1 MSKFKQWRLRHPK
14 LSLLGGIALFF
25 LCAYLF
31 GKVMYQTGGSGGG
44 VTPYVNNGVD
54 GFASDVGLQSTQEY
68 AMDSGSSS
76 GGSSVGTTAVDLEKT
91 KTKKVYSGSM
101 QLDTVKFDS
110 VYDDVTSIINEVGG
124 FIESDDVSYDDY
136 GIDDKAYRNCHMRVR
151 VPGEKFESVVD
162 SLSKIDNVSI
172 TSKSV
177 SSEDITKMYTSLESE
192 LNAAKNQLERLK
204 ELYASATVTADKI
217 SLISEISNLEI
228 RVQSIEDN
236 LKFYDDTVTYSQ
248 LYITIN
254 EASPLE
260 VRTAV
265 AGYGNKLIEAFKTGW
280 NGGLEFFGAIG
291 LLLARLWLILAVAI
305 VIILVGRKIY
315 KVRHADNTKSDE
327 RPENVS
333 EVLTENSESMNH
345 EEDKE

>member
-1 MSKFKQWRLRHPK
+1 MSKFKQWRLRHPG
-14 LSLLGGIALFF
+14 LTLLGGIALFF

-31 GKVMYQTGGSGGG
+31 GEVMYQTGGSRGG

-54 GFASDVGLQSTQEY
+54 GFSSDMGLQSTQEY

-76 GGSSVGTTAVDLEKT
+76 VGSSDGTTAVDLEKT

-136 GIDDKAYRNCHMRVR
+136 GIDDKAYRNCYMRVR
-151 VPGEKFESVVD
+151 VPGDKFESVVD
-162 SLSKIDNVSI
+162 SLSKIDNVSV

-236 LKFYDDTVTYSQ
+236 MKFYDDTVTYSQ

-333 EVLTENSESMNH
+333 EVLAESREKMTH

>member
-1 MSKFKQWRLRHPK
+1 
-14 LSLLGGIALFF
+14 
-25 LCAYLF
+25 
-31 GKVMYQTGGSGGG
+31 
-44 VTPYVNNGVD
+44 
-54 GFASDVGLQSTQEY
+54 
-68 AMDSGSSS
+68 MDSCSLS
-76 GGSSVGTTAVDLEKT
+76 GGSSVGTTSVDLGKT

-110 VYDDVTSIINEVGG
+110 VYEDVKSIINDVGG
-124 FIESDDVSYDDY
+124 FIESDDVSYDQY
-136 GIDDKAYRNCHMRVR
+136 GIDDKAYRNCYMRVR
-151 VPGEKFESVVD
+151 VPGETFESVVD
-162 SLSKIDNVSI
+162 SLSKIDNVSV

-177 SSEDITKMYTSLESE
+177 SSEDITKMYTSLETE

-204 ELYASATVTADKI
+204 ELYNSATVTADKI
-217 SLISEISNLEI
+217 SLISEISSLEI
-228 RVQSIEDN
+228 KVQSIEEN

-260 VRTAV
+260 VRTDV

-305 VIILVGRKIY
+305 VVILVGRKIY
-315 KVRHADNTKSDE
+315 KVRHVDNTKSGE
-327 RPENVS
+327 RPEDVS
-333 EVLTENSESMNH
+333 EVLTESSEKMTH

>member
-1 MSKFKQWRLRHPK
+1 
-14 LSLLGGIALFF
+14 
-25 LCAYLF
+25 
-31 GKVMYQTGGSGGG
+31 MYQTRGSG
-44 VTPYVNNGVD
+44 VAPYVNNGVD
-54 GFASDVGLQSTQEY
+54 GLQSTQEY
-68 AMDSGSSS
+68 AMDS
-76 GGSSVGTTAVDLEKT
+76 GSSVGTTAVDLEKT

-124 FIESDDVSYDDY
+124 FIESDDVSYDEY
-136 GIDDKAYRNCHMRVR
+136 GIDDKAYRNCYMRVR
-151 VPGEKFESVVD
+151 VPSEKFESVVD
-162 SLSKIDNVSI
+162 SLSKIDNVSVA
-172 TSKSV
+172 SKSV

-204 ELYASATVTADKI
+204 ELYDSATVTADKI

-236 LKFYDDTVTYSQ
+236 MKFYDDTVTYSQ

-315 KVRHADNTKSDE
+315 KVRHAVNTKSDE
-327 RPENVS
+327 RPEDVS
-333 EVLTENSESMNH
+333 EVLDESREKMTH

>member
-44 VTPYVNNGVD
+44 VIPYVNNGVD
-54 GFASDVGLQSTQEY
+54 GFASDMELQSTQEY

-76 GGSSVGTTAVDLEKT
+76 GGSSGSGTAVDMSKT
-91 KTKKVYSGSM
+91 QTKKVYSGSM
-101 QLDTVKFDS
+101 RLDTVKFDS
-110 VYDDVTSIINEVGG
+110 VYEEVTNLIDEVGG
-124 FIESDDVSYDDY
+124 YIELDDISYDDY
-136 GIDDKAYRNCHMRVR
+136 GIDDKAYRDCNIKARI
-151 VPGEKFESVVD
+151 PGDKFESFVD
-162 SLSKIDNVSI
+162 TLSKIDNVSVMY
-172 TSKSV
+172 KSIN
-177 SSEDITKMYTSLESE
+177 SEDITKMYTSLEAE

-204 ELYASATVTADKI
+204 DLYDSATVTADKI

-228 RVQSIEDN
+228 RVQSIEEN
-236 LKFYDDTVTYSQ
+236 MKFYDDTVTYSQ

-254 EASPLE
+254 EANPLE
-260 VRTAV
+260 MRTAV

-291 LLLARLWLILAVAI
+291 LLLARMWLILAVAI
-305 VIILVGRKIY
+305 IVILIGRKIY
-315 KVRHADNTKSDE
+315 KVRQAKDTKSEE
-327 RPENVS
+327 RRKDIS
-333 EVLTENSESMNH
+333 EVLAESRENMTH
-345 EEDKE
+345 GEDKE

>member
-1 MSKFKQWRLRHPK
+1 MSKFKQWRLHHPR
-14 LSLLGGIALFF
+14 LTLLGGIALFF
-25 LCAYLF
+25 FCAYLF

-76 GGSSVGTTAVDLEKT
+76 GGSSVDTTAVDLEKT
-91 KTKKVYSGSM
+91 NTKKVYSGSM

-110 VYDDVTSIINEVGG
+110 VYDDVTSIISEVGG
-124 FIESDDVSYDDY
+124 FIESDDVSYDEY
-136 GIDDKAYRNCHMRVR
+136 GIDDKAYRNCYMRVR
-151 VPGEKFESVVD
+151 VPGDKFESVVD
-162 SLSKIDNVSI
+162 SLSKIDNVSVA
-172 TSKSV
+172 SKSV
-177 SSEDITKMYTSLESE
+177 RSEDITKMYTSLESE

-204 ELYASATVTADKI
+204 ELYDSATVTADKI

-236 LKFYDDTVTYSQ
+236 MKFYDDTVTYSQ

-305 VIILVGRKIY
+305 VIIFVGRKIY
-315 KVRHADNTKSDE
+315 KVRHVDNTKSDE

-333 EVLTENSESMNH
+333 EVLAESREKMIH

>member
-1 MSKFKQWRLRHPK
+1 MSKFKQWRLHHPR
-14 LSLLGGIALFF
+14 LTLLGGIALFF

-54 GFASDVGLQSTQEY
+54 GFASDIGLQSTKDY
-68 AMDSGSSS
+68 AMDSGGSN

-91 KTKKVYSGSM
+91 NTKKVYSGSM

-110 VYDDVTSIINEVGG
+110 VYDDVKSIINEVGG

-162 SLSKIDNVSI
+162 SLSKIDNVSV

-228 RVQSIEDN
+228 RVQSIEDHM
-236 LKFYDDTVTYSQ
+236 KFYDDTVTYSQ

-254 EASPLE
+254 ETSPLE
-260 VRTAV
+260 MRTAV
-265 AGYGNKLIEAFKTGW
+265 AGYGNKLIESFKTGW

-305 VIILVGRKIY
+305 VIIFVGRKIY
-315 KVRHADNTKSDE
+315 MVRHADNTKSDE